1 MEKLKTII
9 LAGILLCILV
19 FTINYSTDHKKSIV
33 LEQQTPEINTN
44 IQDSVVQLSEN
55 RIGIITANK
64 EISIFEY
71 DEKNKNLVMI
81 GRYDYSDFYSHGL
94 QKVR

>member
-1 MEKLKTII
+1 MEKIKTII

-19 FTINYSTDHKKSIV
+19 FTINYLMDHKKSIV
-33 LEQQTPEINTN
+33 LEQTPEINTN
-44 IQDSVVQLSEN
+44 IQDSVVQLSKN

-71 DEKNKNLVMI
+71 DEKSKNLVMI
-81 GRYDYSDFYSHGL
+81 GRYDYSNFYSHGL
-94 QKVR
+94 QKVK